1 LIIGRL
7 SPRRG
12 ILGFVR
18 VEVRRATAADQEAIA
33 ALVRAARLNTRG
45 LDWPGFVVV
54 ADAESGDLVGV
65 AQIRVGPDAARELA
79 SLVVVPAARGHGVA
93 TRLVD
98 ALLPDD
104 RGGVVYAVV
113 DRPYV
118 GHFARWGFAPVPP
131 GALPPSVARTY
142 RVGRVITTLLSPL
155 ARRWIRLVPI
165 ARA

>member
-1 LIIGRL
+1 
-7 SPRRG
+7 
-12 ILGFVR
+12 VR
-18 VEVRRATAADQEAIA
+18 VEIRRATAADQEEIA

-45 LDWPGFVVV
+45 LDWPGFVVA
-54 ADAESGDLVGV
+54 ADAGSGDLVGV

-79 SLVVVPAARGHGVA
+79 SLVVVPAARGQGVA

-98 ALLPDD
+98 ALLADPA
-104 RGGVVYAVV
+104 GVVYAVV

-118 GHFARWGFAPVPP
+118 GHFARWGFAPVAPRE
-131 GALPPSVARTY
+131 LPASVARTY
-142 RVGRVITTLLSPL
+142 RIGRVVTAMLSPL